1 MALAVPAKN
10 RFRITVCFLFLVCL
24 VFCGCTPAPLLS
36 QREIVHAVF
45 FQKQGSTN
53 RVLLLLADSTQ
64 SAENK
69 SPAYR
74 TVSGRGRTPAQSLD
88 EAESKLAGQVFYGLL
103 DLAVLPAEC
112 DWQQIQDLGRLLYEK
127 TKPSPQITV
136 LLMDS
141 SDSLLEENASALYTD
156 MENACERYGIKNGLQ
171 QLFSQEKECALPV
184 WQGTGY
190 GFMFL
195 QENQA
200 NIIISEPL
208 AAQICAVLC
217 GQGNRINTTFL
228 QGNAALQAQ
237 AVVRH
242 EAGDLG
248 INQLRLV
255 LSDLQIQNLQDSKQ
269 ETSLLQNELCS
280 ELQRAFSEL
289 IQQIYTSDFDPLR
302 TKVWFSAVHGVRAQP
317 TAPRLSVCFE
327 P

>member
-10 RFRITVCFLFLVCL
+10 RFRITGCLLFLVCL

-45 FQKQGSTN
+45 FQQQGSTN

-74 TVSGRGRTPAQSLD
+74 TVSGHGRTPAQALD
-88 EAESKLAGQVFYGLL
+88 EAESKLDGQVFYGLL

-112 DWQQIQDLGRLLYEK
+112 DWQQVQELGRLLYEK

-136 LLMDS
+136 FLM
-141 SDSLLEENASALYTD
+141 ENGDNYSEQNVPDLYTD

-171 QLFSQEKECALPV
+171 QIFSQEKECALPV

-200 NIIISEPL
+200 NIIVSEPL
-208 AAQICAVLC
+208 AAQMFAVLC
-217 GQGNRINTTFL
+217 GQGNCINTTFL

-242 EAGDLG
+242 EAGDSG
-248 INQLRLV
+248 VNQLRLV
-255 LSDLQIQNLQDSKQ
+255 LSDVQIQNLQDSNQ
-269 ETSLLQNELCS
+269 ETSSLQNELCS
-280 ELQRAFSEL
+280 EMQRAFSNL
-289 IQQIYTSDFDPLR
+289 IPQIYTSEFDPLR

-317 TAPRLSVCFE
+317 TAPQLSVCFE